1 MEKSRTISEIKT
13 SFIRNQIRILS
24 APIAPQEGWRDFAP
38 ETEDDLSDKVVEE
51 VVQKL
56 NTTLK
61 QHNRVVYSNQAI
73 QHVARQIE
81 SLYWESVKNEV
92 LSPSQKS
99 TGVEIGSDL
108 SNHLV
113 IEKLPSQYRGDDA
126 SSEEKERYKL
136 LYERLVALDNR
147 RQVKQKQLAQYKQL
161 EALLE
166 PLRNPQENIQP
177 NLLTRDGELVREIDK
192 MRIAPTRET
201 SRAHR
206 ESMTTNGNNNAAA
219 MGNYM
224 DNSPNVVNMA
234 NMSRQSMSPSPSQMN
249 GSGGGGGG
257 GGGGA
262 VGGGGGNG
270 MGNNNNMMMNGL
282 PMNAGHQMD
291 LNNLYDMVVEFS
303 DILKNNREMTRGIVQ
318 SAEEIMR
325 RSTAEGT
332 SPDIHQPHES
342 QNLNA
347 PSPANVAPMGI
358 MVEQIRNYC
367 QNNNMYF
374 LAQKKEYNAL
384 LQAERDAHLSSRLD
398 RDHWHA
404 QTMRLAEMLRTAYR
418 LRCEEDQAPTTI
430 IQALQSEVRALRSA
444 IGLEPEKPEEE
455 TGYEFLKDL
464 SPPVVD

>member
-1 MEKSRTISEIKT
+1 
-13 SFIRNQIRILS
+13 
-24 APIAPQEGWRDFAP
+24 
-38 ETEDDLSDKVVEE
+38 
-51 VVQKL
+51 
-56 NTTLK
+56 
-61 QHNRVVYSNQAI
+61 
-73 QHVARQIE
+73 
-81 SLYWESVKNEV
+81 
-92 LSPSQKS
+92 
-99 TGVEIGSDL
+99 
-108 SNHLV
+108 
-113 IEKLPSQYRGDDA
+113 
-126 SSEEKERYKL
+126 
-136 LYERLVALDNR
+136 
-147 RQVKQKQLAQYKQL
+147 
-161 EALLE
+161 
-166 PLRNPQENIQP
+166 
-177 NLLTRDGELVREIDK
+177 
-192 MRIAPTRET
+192 
-201 SRAHR
+201 
-206 ESMTTNGNNNAAA
+206 MTTNGNNNAAA

-332 SPDIHQPHES
+332 SPDIHQVSGEIS
-342 QNLNA
+342 AARIAELERALARERRTVEALEREQIENTSLIGEFET
-347 PSPANVAPMGI
+347 SMGI

>member
-1 MEKSRTISEIKT
+1 
-13 SFIRNQIRILS
+13 
-24 APIAPQEGWRDFAP
+24 
-38 ETEDDLSDKVVEE
+38 
-51 VVQKL
+51 
-56 NTTLK
+56 
-61 QHNRVVYSNQAI
+61 
-73 QHVARQIE
+73 
-81 SLYWESVKNEV
+81 
-92 LSPSQKS
+92 
-99 TGVEIGSDL
+99 
-108 SNHLV
+108 
-113 IEKLPSQYRGDDA
+113 
-126 SSEEKERYKL
+126 
-136 LYERLVALDNR
+136 
-147 RQVKQKQLAQYKQL
+147 
-161 EALLE
+161 
-166 PLRNPQENIQP
+166 
-177 NLLTRDGELVREIDK
+177 
-192 MRIAPTRET
+192 
-201 SRAHR
+201 
-206 ESMTTNGNNNAAA
+206 MTTNGNNAA

-249 GSGGGGGG
+249 GNGGG

-262 VGGGGGNG
+262 GGVGNS
-270 MGNNNNMMMNGL
+270 MGNNNSNNMMMNGL

-332 SPDIHQPHES
+332 SPDIHQVSGEIS
-342 QNLNA
+342 AARIAELERALARERRIVEALEREQIENTSLIGEFET
-347 PSPANVAPMGI
+347 SMGI

-404 QTMRLAEMLRTAYR
+404 QAMRLAEMLRTAYR
-418 LRCEEDQAPTTI
+418 LRCEEDQAPTAI